1 MRYVSTRGRAPE
13 LGFED
18 VLLTGLARD
27 GGLYVPAEWP
37 RLTHDEIADL
47 AGLPYVEVALR
58 IIRPFVGAEIG
69 EGELRGLLA
78 DAYRSFRHPA
88 VAPLVQIGP
97 NDWLLELFHG
107 PTLAFKDIAM
117 QALARLMD
125 RALDRRGTALTIVG
139 ATSGDTGAAAI
150 EAFRGREFID
160 VFILYPHGRISE
172 AQRRQMTT
180 TVEANVHV
188 IAIEGTF
195 DDCQSLL
202 KALFGDEALRD
213 RLHLAGVNSIN
224 WARLVAQ
231 VVYYF
236 TAGVALG
243 APARPVSFSVPTGN
257 FGDMFA
263 GYVAMRMGLPV
274 ERLVV
279 ATNVN
284 DILARTIATGR
295 YEPRAVAATSSPSMD
310 IQISSNF
317 ERLVF
322 EIAGRDAARVR
333 ELMGNLVTSGS
344 FALNQGEHASLRQ
357 LFAGERIDEDGIR
370 ETIRR
375 LHDATG
381 HICDP
386 HTAVGIGAATRV
398 SRNPAVPMVMLATAH
413 AAKFPDAVASAIGVR
428 PAEPERL
435 TRQRQLAECVT
446 RLPNDLSAVAAF
458 IGEHARVGRVQ

>member
-1 MRYVSTRGRAPE
+1 M
-13 LGFED
+13 
-18 VLLTGLARD
+18 
-27 GGLYVPAEWP
+27 
-37 RLTHDEIADL
+37 
-47 AGLPYVEVALR
+47 
-58 IIRPFVGAEIG
+58 
-69 EGELRGLLA
+69 
-78 DAYRSFRHPA
+78 
-88 VAPLVQIGP
+88 
-97 NDWLLELFHG
+97 
-107 PTLAFKDIAM
+107 
-117 QALARLMD
+117 
-125 RALDRRGTALTIVG
+125 
-139 ATSGDTGAAAI
+139 
-150 EAFRGREFID
+150 
-160 VFILYPHGRISE
+160 FILYPHGRISE
-172 AQRRQMTT
+172 VQRRQMTT

-317 ERLVF
+317 ERLLF

-333 ELMGNLVTSGS
+333 ELMGNLVD
-344 FALNQGEHASLRQ
+344 
-357 LFAGERIDEDGIR
+357 ERIVRSEPGR
-370 ETIRR
+370 ARFTQAAVRGARASTRMGYARR
-375 LHDATG
+375 S
-381 HICDP
+381 
-386 HTAVGIGAATRV
+386 VGCTTQ
-398 SRNPAVPMVMLATAH
+398 LAI
-413 AAKFPDAVASAIGVR
+413 SAIRILPWVS
-428 PAEPERL
+428 A
-435 TRQRQLAECVT
+435 RQHACRVT
-446 RLPNDLSAVAAF
+446 RPCPW
-458 IGEHARVGRVQ
+458 